1 MDSYDQITFGAVHL
15 KVCQE
20 AALDCL
26 CRVRSPADKAL
37 ALGNEK
43 QSINDA
49 PSTLREKVIY
59 FIFFTTSCT
68 IPDYSL
74 APENYLEF
82 VKFCED
88 LSNSLFYQVENRR
101 QGITNLKKLRGLIQK
116 LIK

>member
-1 MDSYDQITFGAVHL
+1 MTKSHL
-15 KVCQE
+15 ECAWNSAKKQPLSVSV
-20 AALDCL
+20 
-26 CRVRSPADKAL
+26 VRSPADRTGPGPL
-37 ALGNEK
+37 RNEK
-43 QSINDA
+43 QSVNDA
-49 PSTLREKVIY
+49 PSTLRENVIY

-101 QGITNLKKLRGLIQK
+101 QGITKLKNLRGLIKK